1 MKSALKKNAVMEIL
15 GTKSRFLSIFFII
28 AIGIAF
34 FAGVKSTAPDM
45 KNSSDSYYRDSN
57 LAHFRI
63 VSTLGFSDND
73 IAALEAV
80 DGIQV
85 YPAYF
90 TDVLIETGDSDET
103 AHVMSLT
110 DYGKN
115 NEVNGLRLVEGR
127 FPEKADECLMD
138 AGGLAT
144 QKHIGEKIVMLS
156 GNDDDLSDTLSV
168 TEYTVVGTFTSAAY
182 IDKSSRGNTTIGNG
196 NISNLIYVPAENF
209 AIEVYTEVYVT
220 ADALALQKAYSDG
233 YDTEN
238 DILTELLEQVGDIR
252 EVERYDEIMDEANG
266 EIADAEQELAD
277 ARAEA
282 EQELADAR
290 KELDDAAK
298 EIADGE
304 KELAD
309 AKKELEDGLKQIEDG
324 RKELDEGWQLLEE
337 VEKELEQQ
345 IADAKAQIEEQREL
359 LESAEKQYAEGLAQ
373 YEDGAAQYNAG
384 LEEYNANLEQYNQ
397 GLQYYQLLGAYY
409 SGEVDIITVAGALGL
424 IPEGVDEM
432 TLQAMLPRIVES
444 LPSAQEVQYA
454 LTELESSKPQLDA
467 AYALLESTK
476 AELTAA
482 EKQLTDTRQQLDD
495 GWKQLDE
502 GEETLARE
510 EEDGRRL
517 LEENRADLEEAEEL
531 YQQSLEDYRQGEL
544 DYAEGVEKLEDGRA
558 EYLDGLAEYNDAYD
572 EVQQELAD
580 AEQEIADAKDEL
592 ADLDKPEWYIF
603 DRTGNPGYSEY
614 GENAERV
621 NNIAA
626 VFPVFF
632 ILVAALVCLTT
643 MTRMVEEQRS
653 QIGTLKALGYTNG
666 QIIFKFMFYALTAT
680 LLGSLIGGVI
690 GQKLFPFVI
699 IKAYGMMYSMP
710 EVQIPTDWL
719 LTAICTLAAAAA
731 VTLTVYLSCKG
742 ELSEQPA
749 QLMRPKAPRAGKM
762 ILLDR
767 LPFWKNV
774 SFNFKVTARNL
785 FRYKRRMLMTVIGI
799 AGCTALTLTG
809 FALQDSISDIVNKQF
824 TELTLYEGIVAFDG
838 NAGEIT
844 DILERHGG
852 SYAKYFQKSFIVNG
866 RDGNVTAYIIVPEDR
881 EEFSSYYVFRD
892 RQSHEPFEF
901 EEDRALID
909 EKSSQLLGIKAGD
922 TVRIYQEETDIKT
935 VTVSACI
942 ENYPNHYVYMSK
954 SLYTSLF
961 GEDPEYNM
969 IAFSAGLENEAQQD
983 ELAEELLTADSVL
996 GVSYKVDLA
1005 VTMNTMLTALNSV
1018 IVVLILSAGALAFVV
1033 LYNLTNINITERIR
1047 EIATL
1052 KVMGFYDLEVD
1063 GYIFR
1068 ENLILT
1074 LMGIAAGL
1082 FGGVFFAKFVITT
1095 AEVDIVMFGRD
1106 IYPMS
1111 FVMAGAI
1118 TLLFSVIV
1126 ALYMHRHLKKVDMIE
1141 ALKSVE

>member
-1 MKSALKKNAVMEIL
+1 MKSALKKNAVVEIFK
-15 GTKSRFLSIFFII
+15 TKSRFLSIFFIV

-34 FAGVKSTAPDM
+34 FAGVKNTAPDM
-45 KNSSDSYYRDSN
+45 KNSSDIYYKNSN

-63 VSTLGFSDND
+63 LSTLGFSDKD
-73 IAALEAV
+73 IEALESV

-85 YPAYF
+85 YPGYF

-103 AHVMSLT
+103 AHVMSLAEL
-110 DYGKN
+110 GKN
-115 NEVNGLRLVEGR
+115 NDVNMLTLVEGR
-127 FPEKADECLMD
+127 FPEAADECLMD

-144 QKHIGEKIVMLS
+144 QKHVGERVVMLS
-156 GNDDDLSDTLSV
+156 DNDDLSDTLSV

-182 IDKSSRGNTTIGNG
+182 VDKSARGSTTIGNG
-196 NISNLIYVPAENF
+196 NISNIIYVPAENF
-209 AIEVYTEVYVT
+209 LTEVYTEIYIT
-220 ADALALQKAYSDG
+220 ADSLALEKAYSDG
-233 YDTEN
+233 YDAES
-238 DILTELLEQVGDIR
+238 DILTELLEQVGDVR
-252 EVERYDEIMDEANG
+252 EVERYDEIMDEANE
-266 EIADAEQELAD
+266 EIADAEKELAD
-277 ARAEA
+277 GRAEA
-282 EQELADAR
+282 EQELADA
-290 KELDDAAK
+290 KAELEDAAK

-304 KELAD
+304 KELED
-309 AKKELEDGLKQIEDG
+309 ARSELEDGLKQIEDG
-324 RKELDEGWQLLEE
+324 RKELDEGWESLYDGER
-337 VEKELEQQ
+337 ELEQQ
-345 IADAKAQIEEQREL
+345 IAAARAEIQEQRQL
-359 LESAEKQYAEGLAQ
+359 LEDAETQYSEGLAQ
-373 YEDGAAQYNAG
+373 YEDGLAQYEAG
-384 LEEYNANLEQYNQ
+384 LEEYSAKLEQYEQ

-409 SGEVDIITVAGALGL
+409 SGEADILTVAGALGL

-432 TLQAMLPRIVES
+432 TLQAMLPQIAAS
-444 LPSAQEVQYA
+444 LPTAQEVQYA
-454 LTELESSKPQLDA
+454 LAELEGSKPQLDEAGAILEATKTELDA
-467 AYALLESTK
+467 A
-476 AELTAA
+476 AA
-482 EKQLTDTRQQLDD
+482 QLTDTRNQLDD
-495 GWKQLDE
+495 GWQQLAE
-502 GEETLARE
+502 GEETIDRE
-510 EEDGRRL
+510 EANGRQLIEDS
-517 LEENRADLEEAEEL
+517 RAELEEAEEL

-544 DYAEGVEKLEDGRA
+544 DYAEGVEKLEEGRQ

-580 AEQEIADAKDEL
+580 AEREIADAKEKL

-666 QIIFKFMFYALTAT
+666 QIIFKFLFYALTAT
-680 LLGSLIGGVI
+680 LLGSVIGAI
-690 GQKLFPFVI
+690 FGQKLFPFVI
-699 IKAYGMMYSMP
+699 LKAYGMLYTMP
-710 EVQIPTDWL
+710 EEHLPIDWL
-719 LTAICTLAAAAA
+719 LTAICTVTAAAA
-731 VTLTVYLSCKG
+731 VSLTVYLSCKG

-749 QLMRPKAPRAGKM
+749 QLMRPKAPKAGKM

-767 LPFWKNV
+767 LPFWKKV

-785 FRYKRRMLMTVIGI
+785 FRYKQRMMMTVVGI

-809 FALQDSISDIVNKQF
+809 FALQDSISDIVSKQF
-824 TELTLYEGIVAFDG
+824 SQLTLYEGIVAFDG
-838 NAGEIT
+838 DSGDIT
-844 DILERHGG
+844 DTIKERDGD
-852 SYAKYFQKSFIVNG
+852 YAKYYQKSFTANG
-866 RDGNVTAYIIVPEDR
+866 KEGNVTAYLIVPEDK
-881 EEFSSYYVFRD
+881 EAFCNYYVFRD
-892 RQSHEPFEF
+892 RNSHEPFEF
-901 EEDRALID
+901 EEDRVLID
-909 EKSSQLLGIKAGD
+909 EKSSLLLGIKAGD
-922 TVRIYQEETDIKT
+922 TVRIYQDETDVKT
-935 VTVSACI
+935 VTVSACV
-942 ENYPNHYVYMSK
+942 ENYPNHYIYMSG
-954 SLYTSLF
+954 SLYRSLF
-961 GEDPEYNM
+961 GEEPEYNM
-969 IAFSAGLENEAQQD
+969 IAFSAGLETEEQKDAM
-983 ELAEELLTADSVL
+983 AEELLDSDSVL
-996 GVSYKVDLA
+996 GVSYKADLA
-1005 VTMNTMLTALNSV
+1005 VTMDTMLTALNSV

-1068 ENLILT
+1068 ENIILT

-1082 FGGVFFAKFVITT
+1082 FGGIFFAEFVITT

-1111 FVMAGAI
+1111 FVLAGAI
-1118 TLLFSVIV
+1118 TLLFSIIV